1 MIRKPKTFE
10 TVFETKFERTMTSK
24 ETSEAIAL
32 IEENFKSC
40 ESTKTDKRKG
50 SVHHTRIVLGLN
62 ALNRRIEEL
71 EMVIM
76 VRDACALLFRSLL
89 QRTHLYNP
97 QCTDLKTASQQNLIK
112 HIPFLCASNDV
123 PLYGIDR
130 ASFVLTKV
138 FRVKRIAAF
147 GITKDRST
155 PTSATSTDAVVSLKR
170 LLPRALN
177 PKSEWFGSCTG

>member
-62 ALNRRIEEL
+62 VLNRRIEEL

-76 VRDACALLFRSLL
+76 VRDACALFRSLL
-89 QRTHLYNP
+89 QRDSLVQPAVYRSENSI
-97 QCTDLKTASQQNLIK
+97 A
-112 HIPFLCASNDV
+112 
-123 PLYGIDR
+123 
-130 ASFVLTKV
+130 TKLDQ
-138 FRVKRIAAF
+138 
-147 GITKDRST
+147 TYS
-155 PTSATSTDAVVSLKR
+155 VSLCVK
-170 LLPRALN
+170 
-177 PKSEWFGSCTG
+177 

>member
-10 TVFETKFERTMTSK
+10 TVFETRFERTMTSK

-76 VRDACALLFRSLL
+76 VRVCSLSFYKELTRTTRSV
-89 QRTHLYNP
+89 Q
-97 QCTDLKTASQQNLIK
+97 I
-112 HIPFLCASNDV
+112 
-123 PLYGIDR
+123 
-130 ASFVLTKV
+130 
-138 FRVKRIAAF
+138 
-147 GITKDRST
+147 
-155 PTSATSTDAVVSLKR
+155 
-170 LLPRALN
+170 
-177 PKSEWFGSCTG
+177 

>member
-1 MIRKPKTFE
+1 MHIYIVERDSKEIYVKRQTSKKNQRNVIFCTEYAFDCVILGVHRTRMIRKPKTFE

-62 ALNRRIEEL
+62 VLNRRIEEL

-76 VRDACALLFRSLL
+76 VRVCSL
-89 QRTHLYNP
+89 
-97 QCTDLKTASQQNLIK
+97 
-112 HIPFLCASNDV
+112 
-123 PLYGIDR
+123 
-130 ASFVLTKV
+130 SFSFT
-138 FRVKRIAAF
+138 
-147 GITKDRST
+147 
-155 PTSATSTDAVVSLKR
+155 KR
-170 LLPRALN
+170 LTRTTR
-177 PKSEWFGSCTG
+177 SVQI